1 MAVCVNALRNGVSHS
16 IFALRGTQMKYL
28 ILTLTLFGSTLA
40 SADVLTWG
48 DLDFETKYT
57 LTTDI
62 VFNDQLTLHKGD
74 AFVVDD
80 KGAGPGFVYIS
91 FKNLM
96 CTDPTLKSE
105 LILFNPEPEDTVNDK
120 SVGVEMFEDC
130 EVSVYVETKYY
141 YNKSMFE

>member
-1 MAVCVNALRNGVSHS
+1 
-16 IFALRGTQMKYL
+16 MKFLIL
-28 ILTLTLFGSTLA
+28 ILTILASQLA
-40 SADVLTWG
+40 SAEVLNWG
-48 DLDFETKYT
+48 DLDMDHKYT

-62 VFNDQLTLHKGD
+62 IFNDQLVLHKGD

-80 KGAGPGFVYIS
+80 KGAGSGFVYIS

-130 EVSVYVETKYY
+130 EVSVYVETQYY

>member
-1 MAVCVNALRNGVSHS
+1 
-16 IFALRGTQMKYL
+16 MKFL
-28 ILTLTLFGSTLA
+28 ILTLTLLA
-40 SADVLTWG
+40 STFALANVLTWG

-57 LTTDI
+57 LTSDI
-62 VFNDQLTLHKGD
+62 VFNEQQTLHKGD
-74 AFVVDD
+74 AFVVND

-120 SVGVEMFEDC
+120 SVGVEMFENC
-130 EVSVYVETKYY
+130 EVSVYVETKFYY
-141 YNKSMFE
+141 SKSMFE

>member
-1 MAVCVNALRNGVSHS
+1 
-16 IFALRGTQMKYL
+16 MKFL
-28 ILTLTLFGSTLA
+28 ILTLTVLA
-40 SADVLTWG
+40 SGFAHADVLNWG
-48 DLDFETKYT
+48 DLDMDQKYT

-62 VFNDQLTLHKGD
+62 VFDNHLVLHKGD

-80 KGAGPGFVYIS
+80 KGSGEGFVYIS

-96 CTDPTLKSE
+96 CTDAKLKAE

-130 EVSVYVETKYY
+130 EVSVYVETQYY